1 MPFPLIWCLVYI
13 PFLFH
18 LHHIYICIYYIYLYI
33 YNRVCVIAVSHS
45 GLKMYSRCL
54 SVILR
59 QEEHNGGLNDE
70 RDSEHDQQIIR
81 DN

>member
-1 MPFPLIWCLVYI
+1 
-13 PFLFH
+13 
-18 LHHIYICIYYIYLYI
+18 
-33 YNRVCVIAVSHS
+33 
-45 GLKMYSRCL
+45 MYSRCL